1 MNPATRIER
10 LQGVA
15 RLYYGIRVSTT
26 TVRLDHD
33 DEQLLDKLAVSFG
46 GRSNAIRLALRSL
59 AEDVDRHEALGAFLA
74 EWALEAGPVDETQ
87 VDAMSRRYKL

>member
-1 MNPATRIER
+1 
-10 LQGVA
+10 
-15 RLYYGIRVSTT
+15 LYYGTRVSTT

-59 AEDVDRHEALGAFLA
+59 AEDVDRHEASGAFLA
-74 EWALEAGPVDETQ
+74 AWELDAGPVDETQ
-87 VDAMSRRYKL
+87 VDEMTRRYKL

>member
-1 MNPATRIER
+1 M
-10 LQGVA
+10 
-15 RLYYGIRVSTT
+15 YYNAPMSTT
-26 TVRLDHD
+26 TVRLNND

-59 AEDVDRHEALGAFLA
+59 AEDVDRHDALGTFLA
-74 EWALEAGPVDETQ
+74 EWELEAGPVDETQ

>member
-1 MNPATRIER
+1 M
-10 LQGVA
+10 
-15 RLYYGIRVSTT
+15 STT
-26 TVRLDHD
+26 TVRLDND

-59 AEDVDRHEALGAFLA
+59 AKDVDRHDALGAFLA
-74 EWALEAGPVDETQ
+74 EWEIQAGPVDETQ

>member
-1 MNPATRIER
+1 M
-10 LQGVA
+10 
-15 RLYYGIRVSTT
+15 STT
-26 TVRLDHD
+26 TVRLDSD
-33 DEQLLDKLAVSFG
+33 DEQLLDKLASSFG

-74 EWALEAGPVDETQ
+74 EWELDAGPVDETQ

>member
-1 MNPATRIER
+1 M
-10 LQGVA
+10 G
-15 RLYYGIRVSTT
+15 TT
-26 TVRLDHD
+26 TVRLDLD

-59 AEDVDRHEALGAFLA
+59 AEDVDRHDALSAFLA
-74 EWALEAGPVDETQ
+74 EWELQAGPVDETQ

>member
-1 MNPATRIER
+1 MHR
-10 LQGVA
+10 VA
-15 RLYYGIRVSTT
+15 QSYYIRCVGTT
-26 TVRLDHD
+26 TVRLDLD

-59 AEDVDRHEALGAFLA
+59 AEDVDRHDALSAFLA
-74 EWALEAGPVDETQ
+74 EWELQAGPVDETQ